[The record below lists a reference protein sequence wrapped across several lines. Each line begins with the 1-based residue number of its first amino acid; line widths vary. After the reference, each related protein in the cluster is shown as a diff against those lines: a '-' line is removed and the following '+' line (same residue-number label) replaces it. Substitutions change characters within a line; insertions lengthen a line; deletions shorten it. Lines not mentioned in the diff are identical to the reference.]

1 MNASDPN
8 DAGPP
13 GSAEQPTQGVRTTV
27 SLLLFLHLAVL
38 AVGVASNTLPLSGLR
53 NKLGDVPVR
62 PYLAALNM
70 DLGYNYHLTPDFERD
85 ANDPF
90 VLYHYIEDV
99 EVELDWQG
107 QTNPEARRTVL
118 PAADTWPGIR
128 HRRYRNLARFIGG
141 QIGDEDFEG
150 VLPYAVAVSLLAEQ
164 GVAEGTHRIRSRRQ
178 FLVEREGA
186 GSIDPA
192 GSDPSHPSRFTTAY
206 EANLVFFQGTL
217 SLIKAVDAGQA
228 APVRKGP

>member
-1 MNASDPN
+1 MNTPDTN
-8 DAGPP
+8 DADPTD
-13 GSAEQPTQGVRTTV
+13 SAEEPTQGVRTAI

-62 PYLAALNM
+62 PYLAVLNM

-90 VLYHYIEDV
+90 ALYHYVEDV
-99 EVELDWQG
+99 EVELNWQG
-107 QTNPEARRTVL
+107 QPNPEVRRIVI

-128 HRRYRNLARFIGG
+128 RRRYRNLARFIGA

-150 VLPYAVAVSLLAEQ
+150 VLPHVVAGSLLAEQ
-164 GVAEGTHRIRSRRQ
+164 GVTEGTHRVRSRRQ
-178 FLVEREGA
+178 FLVERERA

-192 GSDPSHPSRFTTAY
+192 DSDPRHPSRFTTAY

-217 SLIKAVDAGQA
+217 SLIKVVDAGQA